1 MWGAME
7 EREGAM
13 KFHHNSAEGSRRG
26 IKNVRRGLFLSIDHL
41 VDPSGSCCGVISFAY
56 LFVLRRLG
64 GYAYQAPLR
73 LVGSQLSSGSL

>member
-1 MWGAME
+1 
-7 EREGAM
+7 M
-13 KFHHNSAEGSRRG
+13 KFHHNASL
-26 IKNVRRGLFLSIDHL
+26 VRRGVLKTYEEGFSFDHL